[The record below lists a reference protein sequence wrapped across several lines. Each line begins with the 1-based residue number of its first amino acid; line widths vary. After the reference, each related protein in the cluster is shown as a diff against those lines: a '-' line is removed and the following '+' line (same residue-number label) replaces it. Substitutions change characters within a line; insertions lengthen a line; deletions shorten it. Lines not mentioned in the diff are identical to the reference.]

1 MTSISSGNLS
11 VAQGLYGAQKSTT
24 NSMNKL
30 SSGKKFASAAEDV
43 SALSIATQMAAQLSG
58 MRAEYQNTA
67 MSDAMLQ
74 IADGGLN
81 QIGNM
86 LQRQQELAT
95 QASNGS
101 LTTEQRGFLNREFQ
115 ALSTEINR
123 IAGNTNFNGINLLN
137 GGGSSTA
144 LANTDALASALTGN
158 NSAGSTNAIQAFN
171 STNGSSLLGNAAT
184 GQLRFVD
191 GGGAALTDAGFN
203 NVSSA
208 VSGNFDNF
216 SISNVSYGTSAT
228 VTAEIN
234 GVRLSGTAANGAT
247 SVVVSDGRGT
257 NIELA
262 LSNFN
267 LTDAGTVSGAESQLR
282 TDFANTSIQR
292 TNTVGTNFSGTALSG
307 VTGGAGGAAMLR
319 IAGSGASI
327 SNFQYVGNNGAND
340 NTLSV
345 QVNGE
350 TYTATGVSDSIN
362 AGDVITFER
371 ADGQAL
377 QVDFT
382 GLTNSIN
389 NIRGSASDRNNLVNG
404 LNQGFAQAGNNG
416 SVGIGDGSS
425 DIALTLGSATA
436 TSLYQGQALD
446 ISTATGAANASSVVG
461 RAISSVTSLRADVGA
476 TQSRVN
482 YAASQLQD
490 SMISLEAARSRLADT
505 DVAEESSKLVAAR
518 LRAQMS
524 TAILAQTNR
533 MQSNVLNLLN

>member
-1 MTSISSGNLS
+1 MTQTGKIISRKDGNVGYLIFS
-11 VAQGLYGAQKSTT
+11 NPDKRNA
-24 NSMNKL
+24 MN
-30 SSGKKFASAAEDV
+30 
-43 SALSIATQMAAQLSG
+43 
-58 MRAEYQNTA
+58 
-67 MSDAMLQ
+67 DAMLQ

-191 GGGAALTDAGFN
+191 SGGTALTDAGFN

-208 VSGNFDNF
+208 VTGNFDNF

-262 LSNFN
+262 LTNFN

-292 TNTVGTNFSGTALSG
+292 TNTVGTNFSGTALGG

-345 QVNGE
+345 QINGE

-382 GLTNSIN
+382 GLTQSIN
-389 NIRGSASDRNNLVNG
+389 NIRGSANDRTNFVNA

-482 YAASQLQD
+482 YAASQIQD
-490 SMISLEAARSRLADT
+490 NLINLEAARSRLADT

>member
-1 MTSISSGNLS
+1 MTSISSSNLS
-11 VAQGLYGAQKSTT
+11 VAQGLYGAQKSTL

-158 NSAGSTNAIQAFN
+158 NSAASTNAIQAFN
-171 STNGSSLLGNAAT
+171 SSNGASLLGNAAT

-191 GGGAALTDAGFN
+191 SGGAALTDAGFN

-262 LSNFN
+262 LTNFN
-267 LTDAGTVSGAESQLR
+267 LTDAGTVSGTESQLR
-282 TDFANTSIQR
+282 TDFSNTSIQR

-319 IAGSGASI
+319 IASSGASI

-345 QVNGE
+345 QINGE
-350 TYTATGVSDSIN
+350 TYTATGVNDQIN

-377 QVDFT
+377 QLDFT

-436 TSLYQGQALD
+436 TSLYQGQTLD

-490 SMISLEAARSRLADT
+490 AMINIEAARSRLADT